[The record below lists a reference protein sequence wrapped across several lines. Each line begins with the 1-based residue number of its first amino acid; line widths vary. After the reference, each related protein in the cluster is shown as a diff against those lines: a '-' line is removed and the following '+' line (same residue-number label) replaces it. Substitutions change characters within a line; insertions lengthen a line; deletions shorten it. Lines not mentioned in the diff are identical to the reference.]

1 MLIQFIGNGSE
12 GRFNVE
18 ANSLTLESLT
28 NELRTRELNFTID
41 NSTIVNYSYKNEA
54 GRNTGEFTDS
64 TVISLP
70 PTGVVTITQ
79 QMRETKARAYSAEEV
94 QDIIIEAKEA
104 LVSQEYK
111 ALRSACR
118 ELSNVSPEVKEI
130 IGNYTHYTVSSLV
143 DAVERA
149 VKFLSPEVTE
159 VSTEDLQAIIARIA
173 AIEAKVDRIANET
186 STANFHIEIAEGLNK
201 ILTDLAFVANHFGIM
216 LPNHTDL
223 FEQN

>member
-12 GRFNVE
+12 GRFSVE

-54 GRNTGEFTDS
+54 GRNTGEFTES

-94 QDIIIEAKEA
+94 QDIIVEAKEA
-104 LVSQEYK
+104 LISQEYK

-173 AIEAKVDRIANET
+173 AIEAKVDRIAEEV
-186 STANFHIEIAEGLNK
+186 STHNNNSELIGKVNK
-201 ILTDLAFVANHFGIM
+201 LREDIDFVAGHFDIM
-216 LPNHTDL
+216 L
-223 FEQN
+223 FGK